1 MQNCVLY
8 LFNKCCVET
17 LILSFIYLTFSII
30 ISRSSRS
37 RSNHRRSRSHSSR
50 SRSRSKSARRQ
61 RSISKPKLVTTL
73 RDGNTKKTPP
83 TRQNDSRSRS
93 GSGWSS
99 DNDNHKRKKRRT
111 WSRESSPSKGG
122 IETNKLMKS
131 ARDIQRH
138 VQQKLKEQQEAEERK
153 MKEKEKQ
160 LEVEAEEIE
169 RRMEKEANGIE
180 SPQSDKNDQ
189 QSAKENTPE
198 LYTPPPR
205 ETFTPEITA

>member
-1 MQNCVLY
+1 M
-8 LFNKCCVET
+8 
-17 LILSFIYLTFSII
+17 
-30 ISRSSRS
+30 
-37 RSNHRRSRSHSSR
+37 
-50 SRSRSKSARRQ
+50 
-61 RSISKPKLVTTL
+61 VTTL

-83 TRQNDSRSRS
+83 TRHNDSRSRS

-99 DNDNHKRKKRRT
+99 DDHDNHKRKKRRT
-111 WSRESSPSKGG
+111 WSRESSPSREIGG
-122 IETNKLMKS
+122 IETNKLLKS

-138 VQQKLKEQQEAEERK
+138 VQQKLKEQQEAEEKK
-153 MKEKEKQ
+153 MKAMERQ

-169 RRMEKEANGIE
+169 RRMEKEANGSAE

-189 QSAKENTPE
+189 QSAERIKEKTPE